1 MTGSDGLPPPLIHS
15 FVPGFAEVMRTEAAH
30 ILSDPQF
37 SHSPTLARLLQ
48 WLIEQTLAGRGD
60 GLKSYTVAVEGM
72 GKPESFD
79 SQADSYPRVQVGRL
93 RKALE
98 NHYAQHGP
106 LGEQC
111 IYLQPGSYRVR
122 LGTLSQAYPTLY
134 RPLSDQNPI
143 AAEQHQTSSM
153 ARLISPQTQSEM
165 TTISGK
171 WLFVVLVS
179 GLALIAVLF
188 AWGVLPTGSGSR
200 DTASNEGA
208 SPVVYLAPVTGADDA
223 QSATIAN
230 SAYAFMADGLS
241 RSWVA
246 QLRLSSEGDT
256 DLNNLQPVSYRI
268 ETQIGDGSDGNRILF
283 VRLSNARS
291 STMLWSNSV
300 ILDESKPFAEN
311 IAPIISQLVSPF
323 GAIARHETQ
332 LTNGNFRAGYTCLL
346 GYLEYLSSRD
356 PELRKPIR
364 SCLQK
369 PTPDAR
375 LEAVRFAFL
384 SFFALDR
391 DREISN
397 SSAAIQEALIL
408 ARQATSSDPKEA
420 YGQFSVA
427 RAYFIDN
434 DCESGRRY
442 AQLAIDANRYDPSLL
457 AVLGN
462 FSSACG
468 FDEGNEMLDMA
479 YKYHVEGES
488 YARLSLILAAI
499 RKRDVE
505 RLATLREAGK
515 GFDTVSAPYHYL
527 CETLIAT
534 SLGDKALAKANW
546 AKFVSATGKTKQ
558 SADAMIRPL
567 ILADAVRAKVVAYL
581 TTQGIIE

>member
-30 ILSDPQF
+30 ILSEPQF

-72 GKPESFD
+72 GKSEGFD

-134 RPLSDQNPI
+134 RPLSDQKPVNPEQSQASPI
-143 AAEQHQTSSM
+143 ASLM
-153 ARLISPQTQSEM
+153 RPYTQPE
-165 TTISGK
+165 TTVVSGK

-179 GLALIAVLF
+179 GLALIAALF
-188 AWGVLPTGSGSR
+188 AWGVLPTGGGPR
-200 DTASNEGA
+200 ATASNKGA
-208 SPVVYLAPVTGADDA
+208 SPVLYLAPVTGAHDA

-246 QLRLSSEGDT
+246 QLRLSSDGNT
-256 DLNNLQPVSYRI
+256 DPKDLQPVSYRI
-268 ETQIGDGSDGNRILF
+268 ETQIGDGSDGNKMLF
-283 VRLSNARS
+283 VRLSNVRS
-291 STMLWSNSV
+291 STMLWSSSV
-300 ILDESKPFAEN
+300 VLDESKPFAEN
-311 IAPIISQLVSPF
+311 IAPIISQLISPF

-332 LTNGNFRAGYTCLL
+332 LANGDYRAGYTCLL
-346 GYLEYLSSRD
+346 GYLGYLSSRE

-369 PTPDAR
+369 PAPDAR

-391 DREISN
+391 DRAISN

-427 RAYFIDN
+427 RAYFINN

-442 AQLAIDANRYDPSLL
+442 SQLAIDANSYDPSLL

-468 FDEGNEMLDMA
+468 FDEGTEMLDMA
-479 YKYHVEGES
+479 YKYRVEGES

-499 RKRDVE
+499 RNRDVE
-505 RLATLREAGK
+505 RLATLREAGN

-546 AKFVSATGKTKQ
+546 AKFVRANGKTKQ

-567 ILADAVRAKVVAYL
+567 ILADTVRAKVITYL
-581 TTQGIIE
+581 TGQGIIE